1 MTTIFMTAN
10 SSIKRYALAFI
21 LFSLLAVSAHASP
34 VPCIGVITAGG
45 GVGFWRHIQQGA
57 LTAAQELNIKVI
69 VRGAVDETDVQG
81 QKHIIDYVVKL
92 GCKTLVIAPNSLD
105 RREDTKHLKQQ
116 GIDTLF
122 IDRDVGGDRISV
134 IKTNNYQAGFM
145 AGMEMVKALKPLNK
159 SRIAILRMDKNVSST
174 SLRES
179 GFIKAVTNN
188 GLKVVLDAY
197 IGTTVS
203 SGRRNATTL
212 LQDMHN
218 IDAIFTP
225 NESTSTSVLVTLKQL
240 NKQDDVIHIGFDS
253 HKFMVQAVSDGKMY
267 GFISQQPFLMGYKA
281 VQTAYQVMQ
290 GQAVA
295 PDIHTEVIFVN
306 SDNIMAGEI
315 QQLLGLSE

>member
-1 MTTIFMTAN
+1 MATIFMSMTT
-10 SSIKRYALAFI
+10 SIKRYTLACI

-34 VPCIGVITAGG
+34 APCIGVITAGG

-57 LTAAQELNIKVI
+57 LTAGQELNIKVV
-69 VRGAVDETDVQG
+69 VRGAVDEADVQG

-105 RREDTKHLKQQ
+105 RKEDTARLKQQ
-116 GIDTLF
+116 GINSLF
-122 IDRDVGGDRISV
+122 IDRDVGGNRISV

-145 AGMEMVKALKPLNK
+145 AGMEMVKVLKPLNK
-159 SRIAILRMDKNVSST
+159 NRIAILRLDKSVSST

-188 GLKVVLDAY
+188 GLEVVLDAY

-203 SGRRNATTL
+203 SGRTNAAIL
-212 LQDMHN
+212 LQDMHG

-240 NKQDDVIHIGFDS
+240 NKQDDVVHIGFDS
-253 HKFMVQAVSDGKMY
+253 HQYMVQAVSDGKMY

-295 PDIHTEVIFVN
+295 PNIHTEVIFVN
-306 SDNIMAGEI
+306 SDNIATDEI
-315 QQLLGLSE
+315 QQLLGLPE